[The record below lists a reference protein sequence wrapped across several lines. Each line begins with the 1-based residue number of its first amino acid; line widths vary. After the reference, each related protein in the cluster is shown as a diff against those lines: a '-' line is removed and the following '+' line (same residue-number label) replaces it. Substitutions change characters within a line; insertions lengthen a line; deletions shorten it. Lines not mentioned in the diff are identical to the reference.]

1 MRESFPP
8 SPTSSDAWNRLTLGL
23 DVTKRL
29 ARREAWRDPNNPFSK
44 VQSYERKELDDE
56 ESGNR
61 PRARTNQSDSAA
73 FSHSR
78 RKSPVVFAPQK
89 ANTSPISRTNA
100 GGPSLPPNLP
110 EDDSRREKS
119 HDSGGDTSDTFSHDA
134 EKEIEK
140 EVEPEVQ
147 PERQMNG
154 ILGNSSSS
162 VKPTLRQRIT
172 RFGGKNRNGK
182 DKESRRES
190 GFSIKKQKNHRWGT
204 YPFTLWGQV
213 KATLFNSWI
222 NVLLLAVP
230 VGIALNYAKIDP
242 VGIFVVNFIA
252 IIPLAAMLSYATEE
266 IAMHVGETLGGLLN
280 ASFGYAIYWSMPY
293 IKSLIKS

>member
-1 MRESFPP
+1 MV
-8 SPTSSDAWNRLTLGL
+8 
-23 DVTKRL
+23 DVTKRK

-44 VQSYERKELDDE
+44 LQSYEKRPPDDE

-61 PRARTNQSDSAA
+61 PRARTNQSESAA
-73 FSHSR
+73 VSKSR
-78 RKSPVVFAPQK
+78 RKSPVIFVPQK
-89 ANTSPISRTNA
+89 ANTSPVQRQDA
-100 GGPSLPPNLP
+100 CGPSLPATSS
-110 EDDSRREKS
+110 EDDSRGEESR
-119 HDSGGDTSDTFSHDA
+119 DSGGDTSETFSHDV
-134 EKEIEK
+134 EKEPEK
-140 EVEPEVQ
+140 DLEPEVP

-154 ILGNSSSS
+154 ILGNSSSPE
-162 VKPTLRQRIT
+162 KPTLRQRIT
-172 RFGGKNRNGK
+172 RITRIGHNNKNGK

-190 GFSIKKQKNHRWGT
+190 GFSIKKQKDHNWGD
-204 YPFTLWGQV
+204 YPFTPWGQV

-222 NVLLLAVP
+222 NILLLAVP

-280 ASFGYAIYWSMPY
+280 ASFGYATRSDASCPV
-293 IKSLIKS
+293 SLIRKIETPWN